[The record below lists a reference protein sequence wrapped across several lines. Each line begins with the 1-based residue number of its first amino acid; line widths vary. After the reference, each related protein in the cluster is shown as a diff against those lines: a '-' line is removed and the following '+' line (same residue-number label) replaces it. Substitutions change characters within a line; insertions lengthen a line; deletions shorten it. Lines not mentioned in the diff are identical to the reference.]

1 MNSPKIWLGA
11 VRLKTLVASVAAVLV
26 GASLSFERY
35 EPIQLQ
41 PLLGCLFFAIFLQ
54 IGTNFANDY
63 YDFLRGADRD
73 RKLGPKRFV
82 AAGIIS
88 PQSMFFAYLAAFLLA
103 FLTGVFTLWS
113 AGVSFWFFP
122 FGLLC
127 ICCGYLY
134 TGGPFPFAYNGL
146 GDLFVILFFGFGA
159 VEGTHLLMAQAH
171 HLDWAPSYSTSL
183 AIGLLI
189 NNLLVV
195 NNYRDFETDLLNRK
209 RTLITLLGKRSGPL
223 LYLVCFFV
231 PTILRPWFE
240 EGTPVYWECL
250 LLGVFVF
257 IKLQR
262 AHRRGDFNLC
272 LSLTAIL
279 VVIYSFR
286 VILSN
291 VI

>member
-1 MNSPKIWLGA
+1 MSSPKIWVRA

-82 AAGIIS
+82 AAGVIS
-88 PQSMFFAYLAAFLLA
+88 PKSMFVAYWAAFLLA
-103 FLTGVFTLWS
+103 LLTGVFTLWS
-113 AGVSFWFFP
+113 TGVSFWFFP

-134 TGGPFPFAYNGL
+134 TGGPFPLAYNGL
-146 GDLFVILFFGFGA
+146 GDIFVVLFFGFGA

-171 HLDWAPSYSTSL
+171 HLEWAPSYSTSL

-195 NNYRDFETDLLNRK
+195 NNYRDFDSDLLSRK
-209 RTLITLLGKRSGPL
+209 RTLVTLWGKRSGLL
-223 LYLVCFFV
+223 LYFLCFLVPIILI
-231 PTILRPWFE
+231 PTFGK
-240 EGTPVYWECL
+240 GTPIYWECF
-250 LLGVFVF
+250 LLGVFGL
-257 IKLQR
+257 IKLTRARQR
-262 AHRRGDFNLC
+262 EDFNLC

-279 VVIYSFR
+279 VLIFSLR

-291 VI
+291 ML